1 MRRLMIGLAAAA
13 SIMLLPGGEAQAEQE
28 PASLEDDGHRIGV
41 RMPDLAER
49 LFAHLTGSGA
59 ADGKDHW
66 ALVAGLAAGISEA
79 RSSAGPVTGPPRA
92 EEALSSIRS
101 REMDGT
107 PPDPIPALPHPLA
120 AAQDGILRDEPFLVE
135 TAAALASF
143 GDDAFWFRLG
153 AEDSPGIYFIADP
166 ACPYCARAVQELAG
180 PISEGRLHLRVAL
193 APFLTAQ
200 SRVLAGRIMVHDD
213 PATAAWE
220 LFLAPTPPP
229 ADAGPAPEIGPIGT
243 ALLETNLEWML
254 AHGVSAVPHFIWI
267 EDGIWRRRSGV
278 QDAAAFDGAGMLED
292 GPAIHAPDA
301 VLDMLADAADGG

>member
-1 MRRLMIGLAAAA
+1 MRRYMIGLAAAA
-13 SIMLLPGGEAQAEQE
+13 AVMLQPGGEAKAEQE

-49 LFAHLTGSGA
+49 LIAHLTGSGA

-79 RSSAGPVTGPPRA
+79 RSSAGPAPVPPRP

-101 REMDGT
+101 READGP
-107 PPDPIPALPHPLA
+107 PPDPITASPHLPAAARDVLPRDVPPLA
-120 AAQDGILRDEPFLVE
+120 G

-180 PISEGRLHLRVAL
+180 RISDGLLHLRVAL

-220 LFLAPTPPP
+220 LFLSPAPPP
-229 ADAGPAPEIGPIGT
+229 ADAGPAPEIGPIGM

-254 AHGVSAVPHFIWI
+254 ANGVSAVPHFIWI

-278 QDAAAFDGAGMLED
+278 QDAAVFDGAGMLED

-301 VLDMLADAADGG
+301 VLDMLADAAGGG